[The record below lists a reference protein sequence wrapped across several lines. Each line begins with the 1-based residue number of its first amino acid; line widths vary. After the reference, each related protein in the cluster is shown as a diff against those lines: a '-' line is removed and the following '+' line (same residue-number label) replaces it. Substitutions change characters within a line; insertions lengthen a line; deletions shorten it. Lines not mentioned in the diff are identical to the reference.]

1 VNLKLKEHIPKSSD
15 KKWQKKDICGKN
27 MKATINIEIEG
38 SKEEIDSITTKLTRF
53 IEKQPNRIKVRPFN
67 QPPPFNLSRRH

>member
-1 VNLKLKEHIPKSSD
+1 
-15 KKWQKKDICGKN
+15 